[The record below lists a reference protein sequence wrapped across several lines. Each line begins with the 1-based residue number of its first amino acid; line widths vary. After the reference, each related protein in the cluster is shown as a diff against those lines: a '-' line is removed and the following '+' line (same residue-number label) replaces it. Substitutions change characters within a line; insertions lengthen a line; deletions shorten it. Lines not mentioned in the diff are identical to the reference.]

1 MDFPLSII
9 VPCLERQGI
18 TVSLPNGAE
27 EATFAYAATDDGGF
41 APHASEPSPLLVTT
55 RDRAWEIASD
65 GTCARPVLAVT
76 PPATELEPHGEPES
90 ATVFEQPD
98 DRKGADEPASR
109 DDREGAAES
118 EARSA
123 SQDSALSFPIA
134 TTDLSCEAVCS
145 LINRH
150 LVALREWDATLANLV
165 LSGGSAQQLIDASEP
180 VIGHYLALTDA
191 LFTLVAATK
200 NHPPIDDMSR
210 TLIETGSYPSP
221 MIPRVERLAEE
232 QRWHA
237 QNRSRLDQGG
247 NGINPLPNMTRI
259 YRLERNYAAHLVM
272 VSPQAIKPQ
281 EQFLFDVLADR
292 IGACLE
298 QAWKTGTVYKDRGAA
313 FLTALLNGSFE
324 NTADLDDL
332 KDRAKR
338 FDLPLEGVFEIGVIS
353 GAEERG
359 GVTHFAHQIKS
370 ALKGC
375 QATVI
380 GQRIYVLLVSSG
392 RGSGKIAAMEDTLFA
407 MVSHLHAEM
416 GLSSRFEQLSS
427 CRMAHM
433 EADVA
438 LQSGAKNK
446 SKYLP
451 LAGKDP
457 YLGCVFRFNRYF
469 PCYLVDPYADTAEF
483 LAEYAKAPNLVN
495 RLRKADAENGTDD
508 FGLLKIYLY
517 FDCSIKK
524 TAELLGMHRNTVV
537 YRLNKIRNDFYID
550 LDDCDT
556 RLFLHYLF
564 GVLE

>member
-9 VPCLERQGI
+9 EACLVPTETQV
-18 TVSLPNGAE
+18 TFPVDENGAVFSFADTDE
-27 EATFAYAATDDGGF
+27 SALATPAASPKAPTATTADSSNDGALC
-41 APHASEPSPLLVTT
+41 APEPPALLVTSIE
-55 RDRAWEIASD
+55 RAREIVAA
-65 GTCARPVLAVT
+65 GTCARPVLAIA
-76 PPATELEPHGEPES
+76 PA
-90 ATVFEQPD
+90 A
-98 DRKGADEPASR
+98 AEPASR

-118 EARSA
+118 EAQSA
-123 SQDSALSFPIA
+123 SQDPALPFPVA
-134 TTDLSCEAVCS
+134 TTNLSCATVCS

-150 LVALREWDATLANLV
+150 LVMLREWDASLANLV
-165 LSGGSAQQLIDASEP
+165 LAGGSAQQLIDASEP

-191 LFTLVAATK
+191 LFALVAATK

-210 TLIETGSYPSP
+210 ALIETGSYPSS
-221 MIPRVERLAEE
+221 MIPRIERVAEE

-237 QNRSRLDQGG
+237 QSRSRIDQEG
-247 NGINPLPNMTRI
+247 NDINPLPNMTRV

-272 VSPQAIKPQ
+272 VSPQAITPQ
-281 EQFLFDVLADR
+281 EQFLFDIFADR
-292 IGACLE
+292 VGACLE
-298 QAWKTGTVYKDRGAA
+298 QAWKTGAVYRDRGEA
-313 FLTALLNGSFE
+313 FLTALLNGGFDGG
-324 NTADLDDL
+324 TDL
-332 KDRAKR
+332 KERARR
-338 FDLPLEGVFEIGVIS
+338 FDLPVEGVFELGVIS

-359 GVTHFAHQIKS
+359 GVTHFARQIKS

-392 RGSGKIAAMEDTLFA
+392 KGSGKIAAMEGTLFG

-427 CRMAHM
+427 CGMARM

-438 LQSGAKNK
+438 LKYGAKNK

-451 LAGKDP
+451 LSGKDP
-457 YLGCVFRFNRYF
+457 YLSCVFRFNRYF

-483 LAEYAKAPNLVN
+483 LSEYAKAPNLVN
-495 RLRKADAENGTDD
+495 RLRKADAENGTND
-508 FGLLKIYLY
+508 FVLLKIYLY